1 MHAKDQYLVSV
12 SSEAS
17 KQEQETRGQEAR
29 YPCLLLLDTLI
40 DPRCLGDP
48 QPISIGAEGT
58 LFPDTRVRGCGPE
71 LQVGFLKRSCSLNLL
86 CLFQSLLSE
95 HF

>member
-1 MHAKDQYLVSV
+1 MHVSV
-12 SSEAS
+12 SCEAS

-29 YPCLLLLDTLI
+29 YPCPLLLDTLI
-40 DPRCLGDP
+40 DPRCLEDP

-58 LFPDTRVRGCGPE
+58 QFPDTLVRGCGPE
-71 LQVGFLKRSCSLNLL
+71 LQVGFLQRSCSLNLL

-95 HF
+95 RF

>member
-1 MHAKDQYLVSV
+1 MHAKDQDLVSV